1 MEGAAF
7 WLALLGLLSFSYRTQ
22 DHQPRVEPLKT
33 GWALPY
39 QLLIKK
45 VPYRLACSLILGR
58 HF

>member
-7 WLALLGLLSFSYRTQ
+7 WLALLGLLSFSDRTQ

-45 VPYRLACSLILGR
+45 VLCKNGSYLGLGR
-58 HF
+58 